1 MSEAVPYPTK
11 VSRDGVALIKSFE
24 GFRPQAVRRSDDRWV
39 IGYGHTASAREG
51 ASVSPADAE
60 LLLQYDLIPVVAAI
74 RDAVITKLN
83 QHQFDALASFAFSVG
98 IERFRVSDVLVL
110 TNAGRMDQ
118 AAAAII
124 GWHDE
129 AEAHMPPRRRSA
141 ERALFAAGPEA
152 SVSLADLLAQPL
164 APFPAV
170 PDAVDAEV
178 PDQDVAPF
186 PAQDAASFDG
196 QAPYVVGP
204 DGPVSA
210 GGQPAPSPV
219 MNVGPGLALT
229 ETVATERLV
238 LAPANDAE
246 KAEAPSPAENRV
258 VWDAAAE
265 AQPSETE
272 PTSPEP
278 SVDPEQP
285 VRRPTRRADPGSPWP
300 FLILGAMGMVAFGAA
315 MAAFRRA
322 VHPGGGD
329 TGLIGVALSVIAVA
343 CVAVAAWNLFQRW
356 GRSGR

>member
-74 RDAVITKLN
+74 REAVTTKLN

-118 AAAAII
+118 AAAAIV

-141 ERALFAAGPEA
+141 ERALFAAEPEA

-196 QAPYVVGP
+196 QAPYIVGP

-246 KAEAPSPAENRV
+246 TAEAPSPSENRV
-258 VWDAAAE
+258 VWDATTE
-265 AQPSETE
+265 TQPSEAE
-272 PTSPEP
+272 PASPEP
-278 SVDPEQP
+278 SAEQEPP
-285 VRRPTRRADPGSPWP
+285 VRRPARRADPGSPWP

-322 VHPGGGD
+322 VHPGSGD